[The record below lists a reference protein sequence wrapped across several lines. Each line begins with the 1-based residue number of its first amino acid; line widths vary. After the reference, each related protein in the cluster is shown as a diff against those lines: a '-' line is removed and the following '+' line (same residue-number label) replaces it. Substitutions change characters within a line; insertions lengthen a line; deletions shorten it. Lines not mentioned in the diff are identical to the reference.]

1 MKTKPSEHFVRMY
14 LNGKIHFWI
23 KKIKFLSTLS
33 LFLFSF
39 NLTNVPLPPGQHGHF
54 SIKPVSLSRAVWFGE
69 KLQQKDFPATAVGPL
84 HAKI

>member
-23 KKIKFLSTLS
+23 KKIKFLSALS
-33 LFLFSF
+33 FFSS
-39 NLTNVPLPPGQHGHF
+39 NLRNLPPTSQHGHF
-54 SIKPVSLSRAVWFGE
+54 SIKPVSLSRAVWFGK